1 MEILVK
7 VLSDYRLYLTII
19 GSLSYLAIYIIDRLN
34 SSNENQTPLTFGMLC
49 LLILSYIMIG
59 FFTYICFYFSLL
71 LWYLC
76 SDLHLYF

>member
-34 SSNENQTPLTFGMLC
+34 SSNNPSNNPLIELA
-49 LLILSYIMIG
+49 
-59 FFTYICFYFSLL
+59 
-71 LWYLC
+71 
-76 SDLHLYF
+76 